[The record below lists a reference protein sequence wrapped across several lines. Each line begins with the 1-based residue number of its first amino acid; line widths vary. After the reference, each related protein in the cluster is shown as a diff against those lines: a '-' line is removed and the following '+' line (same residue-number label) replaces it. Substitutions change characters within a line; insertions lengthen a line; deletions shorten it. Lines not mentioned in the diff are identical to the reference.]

1 MSRYDELM
9 DFLEEV
15 DEKIEDLRESVAV
28 LDRKLDKLTVIL
40 REYTNQ

>member
-15 DEKIEDLRESVAV
+15 DEKMEDLRESVAV